1 MDPDPYLNVL
11 SQILIAVPAAS
22 DLITVYAPSIGGI
35 VAIVIALIAL
45 GVSAFVSGSETAYFS
60 LTDSDV
66 ESVEDEN
73 LRERIEKILSK
84 PQILLATILITNNL
98 VNVSIVILLNYAFSE
113 IFVFHSDVADFIFKS
128 VILTFLLLLFGEI
141 LPKLYSNNHSL
152 KWAKFAVSG
161 ITLLSRIFA
170 PVSKLMAMSTSVV
183 NKVVTKKSDDLSLD
197 DLSHALEITEV
208 NEEKTMLKEILK
220 FGGKTVSEVMT
231 PRVDITDVEWDTTFN
246 QLPTEAGWGKMQDGL
261 VLRFHEY
268 GSVDANGN
276 AIDLSK
282 RSLDACSPAAGS
294 DNPVLTAEEAAGYT
308 IGNVFGEWNPQTLT
322 VQLAAPE
329 VVIDEETNTL
339 SWNAVPEALG
349 YAIVKDGSVVAFT
362 TASSFSISELG
373 AGTYSI
379 RVANEM
385 GGLGEAS
392 NTTTDISSI
401 TVDGLDDNAPIYN
414 VSGVRVG
421 NDYKGVV
428 IQKGK
433 KFIKK

>member
-1 MDPDPYLNVL
+1 MNKATSTSNNAETTPTIFIDQNQNDVYMQDLTIRQGRDWETQKSTGQAMALRQRGKRAVYKNVTLQGIQDTYYLNK
-11 SQILIAVPAAS
+11 ADA
-22 DLITVYAPSIGGI
+22 
-35 VAIVIALIAL
+35 
-45 GVSAFVSGSETAYFS
+45 TAYFETS
-60 LTDSDV
+60 TITGEVDYVYGDGTAWL
-66 ESVEDEN
+66 EKCN
-73 LRERIEKILSK
+73 LYNTG
-84 PQILLATILITNNL
+84 AGYITAPNTQPG
-98 VNVSIVILLNYAFSE
+98 YWG
-113 IFVFHSDVADFIFKS
+113 FVMNEC
-128 VILTFLLLLFGEI
+128 T
-141 LPKLYSNNHSL
+141 
-152 KWAKFAVSG
+152 VSG
-161 ITLLSRIFA
+161 ADAAAGKFCLGRPWGDS
-170 PVSKLMAMSTSVV
+170 P
-183 NKVVTKKSDDLSLD
+183 
-197 DLSHALEITEV
+197 HATFI
-208 NEEKTMLKEILK
+208 N
-220 FGGKTVSEVMT
+220 
-231 PRVDITDVEWDTTFN
+231 TTFN

-329 VVIDEETNTL
+329 VAIDEETNTL
-339 SWNAVPEALG
+339 SWNAVPDALG

-362 TASSFSISELG
+362 TASSFSISDLG

-385 GGLGEAS
+385 GGLGDAS
-392 NTTTDISSI
+392 NQTTGISSV
-401 TVDGLDDNAPIYN
+401 TVGGLDGDSPIYN